1 MQIDNRDMQGLRW
14 LQMSDDEVADF
25 LGRGGTGVLSFA
37 AGSDEPPV
45 SIPVS
50 YGYNADEGLLYY
62 QLSTPQDSR
71 KSDFIDQPVSFVVY
85 SKTDSRWE
93 SVIATGTLD
102 DIEEKQYESS
112 AVQGMWAIQIP
123 RVDIFERPRKEITF
137 HFFSL
142 DPDTLTGRKEV
153 PSDP

>member
-1 MQIDNRDMQGLRW
+1 MQGLRW
-14 LQMSDDEVADF
+14 LQMSDDEIADF

-37 AGSDEPPV
+37 PESDEPPV

-50 YGYNADEGLLYY
+50 YGYNADEKRLYY
-62 QLSTPQDSR
+62 QLSTPEDSR
-71 KSDFIDQPVSFVVY
+71 KSDLIDQPVSFVVY
-85 SKTDSRWE
+85 GRSDGKWE

-102 DIEEKQYESS
+102 DIEEKPYESS

-123 RVDIFERPRKEITF
+123 HVDIFERPRDEVTF

-153 PSDP
+153 PSRS